1 MAIDARTMGHR
12 MGVKEEDSAS
22 HDVRR
27 GIFLSN
33 SLNYKEQGKQ
43 QIGESGLT

>member
-1 MAIDARTMGHR
+1 MADGDACDGFGGSDEMAIDARTMGHR

-27 GIFLSN
+27 G
-33 SLNYKEQGKQ
+33 
-43 QIGESGLT
+43 